1 MALARGEVAGT
12 VAPEHAYQQLRPR
25 RNGPGR
31 VEVSRH
37 QRARLYAAMIEIVA
51 ERGYTATA
59 VSELHKR
66 ARVSKR
72 TIYDQFES
80 KEALFLATYEV
91 IVART
96 LECVTS
102 AYDRTQSLDCGLEAF
117 LREVAS
123 QPQAAR
129 VALLEAPGA
138 GPGALAVTEH
148 TDRSC
153 EALLAASFQRT
164 ADGLTMPGFLPRG
177 ILGGLSHVVRL
188 GLLDESIEGLPGA
201 GGELLAWILSYR
213 LSSEQ
218 ESILAQAAAERL
230 APYADN
236 AARSLSRTSGGERT
250 LILRTATQLVARH
263 GYASLTAAAII
274 QEAHVCDQTFFDL
287 FENSEHCFVEALRAG
302 TEEAFAHLTN
312 VIDRQ
317 GRPQDIHRLIGAL
330 LGYLAANPDF
340 ARIVFV
346 DSFALGQKGG
356 TLTTRLLERMGEL
369 LEDPG
374 AWAHHSSGLVG
385 QAIAG
390 ALWAV
395 IRPYVARGFT
405 DRLPEIAGQ
414 ATYLALAP
422 LIGSHPAIQVIGAG
436 QESAVDARLYSP
448 ATPQRQ
454 RLASG

>member
-1 MALARGEVAGT
+1 MALARAEVAGT
-12 VAPEHAYQQLRPR
+12 VAPEQAYQQLHPR

-51 ERGYTATA
+51 ERGYAATA

-72 TIYDQFES
+72 TIYDQFKS

-96 LECVTS
+96 LECVTGT
-102 AYDRTQSLDCGLEAF
+102 YDWTQSLDCGLQAF

-123 QPQAAR
+123 QPQAAHL
-129 VALLEAPGA
+129 ALLEALGA
-138 GPGALAVTEH
+138 GPRALTVTEH
-148 TDRSC
+148 TDRGC
-153 EALLAASFQRT
+153 ETLLAASFQRT
-164 ADGLTMPGFLPRG
+164 TDGLTMPGFIPRG
-177 ILGGLSHVVRL
+177 IVGGLSHVVRL
-188 GLLDESIEGLPGA
+188 RLLDESIEGLPGV
-201 GGELLAWILSYR
+201 GEELLAWMLSYR
-213 LSSEQ
+213 LPSGQ
-218 ESILAQAAAERL
+218 ESILAQTVAERL
-230 APYADN
+230 EPSADT
-236 AARSLSRTSGGERT
+236 AARSLSTGSGDERT
-250 LILRTATQLVARH
+250 VILRTATQLVARH

-274 QEAHVCDQTFFDL
+274 QEAHISDQTFFDL
-287 FENSEHCFVEALRAG
+287 FENSELCFVEALRAG
-302 TEEAFAHLTN
+302 TDEAFAHLTN
-312 VIDRQ
+312 VIDHH
-317 GRPQDIHRLIGAL
+317 GYPKDIHRLIGAL

-346 DSFALGQKGG
+346 DGFALGQEGV
-356 TLTTRLLERMGEL
+356 TLTTRLLERIGEL

-374 AWAHHSSGLVG
+374 PWAHQSSRLVG

-395 IRPYVARGFT
+395 IRPYVVGGLT

-414 ATYLALAP
+414 ATYLALVP

-436 QESAVDARLYSP
+436 HAPTVDARLCSP
-448 ATPQRQ
+448 GTPQRQ
-454 RLASG
+454 RLASR